1 MAADIRRRSD
11 YILWVELFVL
21 INLAFLSADIF
32 LAHSENDFR
41 SRAEW
46 IPFYFSL
53 STPLL
58 LGVGLACRQAWNRPF
73 WWSVLGYLVGSLAIA
88 VGLAGVILHLDSSF
102 FYERTVLSLTYAAPF
117 AAPLA
122 YAGLGFLLLLNRMLP
137 ARSVE
142 WGQWL
147 LLVTLG
153 GFFGNFVLSVT
164 DHAEN
169 GFFHWT
175 EWIPVASSAVA
186 VAFLALPFFRRVDGS
201 YIVVC
206 AFILLLE
213 CSSALLDSFSTD
225 WPISTDLRRACFKM
239 SSTELHRWL
248 RCSFRIWFFSAG
260 SRYGFIAVA
269 CASHLFL
276 RVA

>member
-1 MAADIRRRSD
+1 MAADAKWRSD

-21 INLAFLSADIF
+21 INLAFLSVDIF

-41 SRAEW
+41 GRAEW

-53 STPLL
+53 SAPVL
-58 LGVGLACRQAWNRPF
+58 LGVGLACRRAWNRPF
-73 WWSVLGYLVGSLAIA
+73 WWSILGYLVGSLAIA
-88 VGLAGVILHLDSSF
+88 VGLAGVIYHLDSSF

-122 YAGLGFLLLLNRMLP
+122 YAGLGFLLLLNRMVP
-137 ARSVE
+137 VPSVE

-147 LLVTLG
+147 LLMTLG
-153 GFFGNFVLSVT
+153 GFFGNFVLSLT

-175 EWIPVASSAVA
+175 EWIPVSSSAVA

-201 YIVVC
+201 YMVVC

-213 CSSALLDSFSTD
+213 MFVGFAGFVFHGLADIHGPSKSLFQNVINGAPLMAPLLFPNLVLLGWIAL
-225 WPISTDLRRACFKM
+225 WVY
-239 SSTELHRWL
+239 
-248 RCSFRIWFFSAG
+248 
-260 SRYGFIAVA
+260 SR
-269 CASHLFL
+269 SL
-276 RVA
+276 RVTSVS